1 MDWIGLFRNVPDFLF
16 DQHYKTRYE
25 TYIPIPAT
33 IAWITWVFCQWINS
47 DLALNEQG
55 DFFAG
60 FVSPIA
66 ILWLVLGY
74 LQQGKEL
81 RLNTQA
87 LELQIKELNDSVKQ
101 QSIIAAV
108 ALAEHESSKRIAA
121 EAEYQKAL
129 SSQPKASTEENIL
142 LGNSICTIM
151 ITINNLG
158 ALARG
163 VIFSTD
169 CQHTKLY
176 DEEIDFLP
184 KNGSHILKIIRPRK
198 IRTEFHLFM
207 TYTDGNGNVRS
218 QRCHVVPFGAELY
231 KGGEFSLT

>member
-1 MDWIGLFRNVPDFLF
+1 MDWFGIFRNAPYFLS
-16 DQHYKTRYE
+16 DQHQKTRYE

-101 QSIIAAV
+101 QSIIATV
-108 ALAEHESSKRIAA
+108 ALAEYESSKKTAA
-121 EAEYQKAL
+121 EAEYQKML
-129 SSQPKASTEENIL
+129 SSQPKASTEEQIS
-142 LGNSICTIM
+142 LGNSLCTIVM
-151 ITINNLG
+151 TINNLG

-169 CQHTKLY
+169 CQHTKLNHQ
-176 DEEIDFLP
+176 EVGFLP
-184 KNGSHILKIIRPRK
+184 KNGSHLLTIHRPRK
-198 IRTEFHLFM
+198 IRTEFCLYM
-207 TYTDGNGNVRS
+207 AYTDDDGHVRS
-218 QRCHVVPFGAELY
+218 QRCHIVPSGPDSY
-231 KGGEFSLT
+231 KGGEFSFS